1 MQPQKTDCAFL
12 ELPGEIR
19 NHIYAMAIYPELS
32 SIVIVNCT
40 KPEHLAVSVLNLP
53 LFRVSRQIR
62 AECLSYMCSRF
73 PIRIL
78 GLQAAIV
85 FFSCAGPATSEI
97 KALTLMQPAMSI
109 LESKGSRDTVEHF
122 FAALNRMEDL
132 NELVLEDIGR
142 SPMLEQS
149 GKELE
154 FVRRVKDL
162 SKRGL
167 DVKVRF
173 GKERVV

>member
-40 KPEHLAVSVLNLP
+40 KPEHL
-53 LFRVSRQIR
+53 
-62 AECLSYMCSRF
+62 
-73 PIRIL
+73 
-78 GLQAAIV
+78 GLQTAIV

-97 KALTLMQPAMSI
+97 KALTLVQPAMSI
-109 LESKGSRDTVEHF
+109 LESKESRDTVEHF

-142 SPMLEQS
+142 NPMLEQS

>member
-1 MQPQKTDCAFL
+1 
-12 ELPGEIR
+12 
-19 NHIYAMAIYPELS
+19 
-32 SIVIVNCT
+32 
-40 KPEHLAVSVLNLP
+40 
-53 LFRVSRQIR
+53 
-62 AECLSYMCSRF
+62 
-73 PIRIL
+73 
-78 GLQAAIV
+78 
-85 FFSCAGPATSEI
+85 
-97 KALTLMQPAMSI
+97 MQPAMSI

-132 NELVLEDIGR
+132 NEIVLEDIGR